1 MGPDFLVIGAGV
13 AGLRAAIELAPA
25 GRVLVVAKE
34 GLHESASEYAQGGIA
49 AALADDDEIGLH
61 ESDTIYA
68 GDGLCDRGAV
78 KALVEDGPAAIEEL
92 IDWGA
97 EFDRDGARL
106 AFAREGAHSRNRVL
120 HAHGDSTGR
129 EIARVLY
136 RKASALPNVEFRT
149 YAAVADLL
157 MDDAEACGVLV
168 YGPGAVQ
175 PDAIRA
181 SAVLLATGGLG
192 HVFSNTTNPAVATG
206 DGVAMAYRAGA
217 EIADIEFVQFH
228 PTALAV
234 EGAPRFLLSEA
245 LRGEGA
251 TLTNAAGERFMARY
265 HALAELAPRD
275 VVARAIVME
284 MQRTAAPCVYL
295 DLTARGEAFARER
308 FPRIYDTCL
317 EYGIDLGRQAAP
329 VAPAAHYAMGG
340 VRTGLDGRSTIAR
353 LFAAGEVAS
362 TGVHGANRLASNSL
376 LEGVVFGAR
385 AGRAMREAVSGSAP
399 VVGVPPQ
406 AVAPAASA
414 DEIRRLAWE
423 NCGIVRRREGLEAAC
438 ARLERDSHHLAEAA
452 RTDGARNLRD
462 VALLIARAALAR
474 RESRGAHYRTDYPA
488 KSPEFEKHSI
498 AQGGREIEFRA
509 SNAI

>member
-34 GLHESASEYAQGGIA
+34 SLHESASEYAQGGIA
-49 AALADDDEIGLH
+49 AALADDDDIELH

-68 GDGLCDRGAV
+68 GDGLCEIEAV
-78 KALVEDGPAAIEEL
+78 RALVEDGPAAIEEL
-92 IDWGA
+92 IGWGA
-97 EFDRDGARL
+97 EFDREGSRL

-136 RKASALPNVEFRT
+136 RKAASISNVEFRT
-149 YAAVADLL
+149 YAAVSDLL
-157 MDDAEACGVLV
+157 MDGAGACGALLSDRDSAELTPV
-168 YGPGAVQ
+168 YA
-175 PDAIRA
+175 R
-181 SAVLLATGGLG
+181 AVLLATGGLG
-192 HVFSNTTNPAVATG
+192 QVFGNTTNPAVATG

-228 PTALAV
+228 PTALAM

-251 TLTNAAGERFMARY
+251 TLKNAAGERFMERY
-265 HALAELAPRD
+265 HPMAELAPRD
-275 VVARAIVME
+275 VVARAIVTE
-284 MQRTAAPCVYL
+284 MRRTGAPAVYL
-295 DLTARGEAFARER
+295 DLTERGEGFARER
-308 FPRIYDTCL
+308 FPRIYETCL
-317 EYGIDLGRQAAP
+317 QYGVDLGRQAAP

-340 VRTGLDGRSTIAR
+340 VWTDLNGRSTIPR
-353 LFAAGEVAS
+353 LFAAGEVAC

-385 AGRAMREAVSGSAP
+385 AGKAMQEAISSPAP
-399 VVGVPPQ
+399 QFGVAAEGEMPEVGV
-406 AVAPAASA
+406 

-423 NCGIVRRREGLEAAC
+423 NCGIVRCRKELEVACSRLGRNSSQRADGSAAS
-438 ARLERDSHHLAEAA
+438 A
-452 RTDGARNLRD
+452 ARNLRD
-462 VALLIARAALAR
+462 VALLIARGALAR

-488 KSPEFEKHSI
+488 KSSEFEKHSI
-498 AQGGREIEFRA
+498 ARKGSEIEFR
-509 SNAI
+509 